1 MKLTIYAK
9 SVIQLAIIALVLYLL
24 FTIRFIIVY
33 FIIAAIISIIAKPLT
48 DQLSKIHIK
57 NHNFPRSLGAA
68 ITIIT
73 LFGVLALANYLI
85 LPSFAEEISVLSK
98 INFHNVFDGME
109 EEYSHLQDFLSSI
122 NVDVGTD
129 ENDIKKSVIG
139 FLNIKTLTSTFG
151 GIVGGLG
158 NLAVATFSIL
168 FMLFFFLKESNL
180 SQSIFSSLV
189 PDRFVERWL
198 NMMPKMKRTLSR
210 YLMGL
215 IFQMVGVFTLVF
227 LGLKFVVGLESAL
240 VIALFAALVNLIPYI
255 GPIFG
260 MAFGVIIGV
269 GQAYALGLDAHF
281 GAFALK
287 IAGVFA
293 VTQLT
298 DNILFQPIIFSNS
311 INAHPLEI
319 FIVIAIA
326 GTVFGATGMLIA
338 VPTYSIFRIFGKEF
352 LQHFKIIRSLT
363 FNL

>member
-1 MKLTIYAK
+1 MKLTVYAK
-9 SVIQLAIIALVLYLL
+9 SVIQLAIIALALYMVY
-24 FTIRFIIVY
+24 TVRFIIVY
-33 FIIAAIISIIAKPLT
+33 FIIAAIISLVAKPLT
-48 DQLSKIHIK
+48 NQLAKLHIR
-57 NHNFPRSLGAA
+57 NHKFPRSLGAA
-68 ITIIT
+68 ITIIS
-73 LFGVLALANYLI
+73 LFALIAFANFLV
-85 LPSFAEEISVLSK
+85 LPSFAEEITVLSK

-129 ENDIKKSVIG
+129 ENDIRKSIIS

-151 GIVGGLG
+151 GIVGSLG

-168 FMLFFFLKESNL
+168 FMLFFFLKEDKL
-180 SQSIFSSLV
+180 SESIFTSLV
-189 PDRFVERWL
+189 PDRFIERWL
-198 NMMPKMKRTLSR
+198 SMIPKIKRTLAR
-210 YLMGL
+210 YLKGL
-215 IFQMVGVFTLVF
+215 IFQMAGVFTMVF
-227 LGLKFVVGLESAL
+227 VGLKFVVGLESAL

-260 MAFGVIIGV
+260 MAFGVIVGV

-298 DNILFQPIIFSNS
+298 DNIVFQPVIFSNS

-326 GTVFGATGMLIA
+326 GTLAGATGMLIA
-338 VPTYSIFRIFGKEF
+338 VPAYSIFRIFGKEF

>member
-1 MKLTIYAK
+1 MKLTVYAK
-9 SVIQLAIIALVLYLL
+9 SVIQLAIIVSVAYLL
-24 FTIRFIIVY
+24 YTVRFIIVY
-33 FIIAAIISIIAKPLT
+33 FIIAAIISLVIKPLT
-48 DQLSKIHIK
+48 DQLAKIHIK
-57 NHNFPRSLGAA
+57 NHKFPRSFGAA

-73 LFGVLALANYLI
+73 LFGVIALANYMV

-98 INFHNVFDGME
+98 INFHHVVASME
-109 EEYSHLQDFLSSI
+109 GEFEHFKDFLSSI
-122 NVDVGTD
+122 NVDFGTD

-139 FLNIKTLTSTFG
+139 FLNINTLTSTFG

-158 NLAVATFSIL
+158 NLAVASFSIL
-168 FMLFFFLKESNL
+168 FMLFFFLKEEKL
-180 SQSIFSSLV
+180 SQSIFTSLV
-189 PDRFVERWL
+189 PDRFLERWL
-198 NMMPKMKRTLSR
+198 SMMPKMKHTLAR
-210 YLMGL
+210 YLKGL
-215 IFQMVGVFTLVF
+215 LLQMIGVFTLVF

-260 MAFGVIIGV
+260 MAFGVVIGV

-326 GTVFGATGMLIA
+326 GTVFGAAGMLIA